1 MATYKE
7 IKGFKVQSLASDPPA
22 ATSLGQ
28 MWYNTTSAEL
38 KYSIEGAGA
47 WAAGTAFNTGRANLG
62 VAGTTTAAVIFGGDT
77 GAPARDECE
86 TWNGSTWTAAVAL
99 PQGVFMATGLG
110 TSTAA
115 VSVGGSPI
123 PSNGTLCNKWDGT
136 SWSSTGAL
144 THGSYGMGAAGIQT
158 AGIKYGGAPSSGY
171 SDQTETFDGS
181 TWTETADLNLARH
194 GAASTT
200 KGSQTAAMYSG
211 GSTGPTPPTR
221 RTPNSETWNGT
232 SWSEGNGLTTS
243 RGVLAGC
250 GITTAAMAFGGGY
263 PGTTRVALTE
273 VYDGSSWSEVADLAA
288 AANWPGG
295 IGAAA
300 SSAFCVGGNTDAAP
314 NGSTN
319 AEEWA
324 DPAYTIKT
332 VTSS

>member
-1 MATYKE
+1 MATYKG
-7 IKGFKVQSLASDPPA
+7 IQGYSVQSLTSDPTA
-22 ATSLGQ
+22 ENTIGQ
-28 MWYNTTSAEL
+28 LWYNSDSGKF
-38 KYSIEGAGA
+38 KYSTEGAGA
-47 WAAGTAFNTGRANLG
+47 WASGTPFNTGRAQMG
-62 VAGTTTAAVIFGGDT
+62 CAGDTSTAVIFGGDT
-77 GAPARDECE
+77 GGAAPALVES
-86 TWNGSTWTAAVAL
+86 WNGTAWTETTDL
-99 PQGVFMATGLG
+99 PAGTFRATGLG

-115 VSVGGSPI
+115 MSVGGTPA
-123 PSNGTLCNKWDGT
+123 PTVGAVALKWDGT
-136 SWSSTGAL
+136 SWTATGSINSPRASM
-144 THGSYGMGAAGIQT
+144 GSAGTTT
-158 AGIKYGGAPSSGY
+158 AGIVFGGGDY
-171 SDQTETFDGS
+171 SDETEEFDGS

-300 SSAFCVGGNTDAAP
+300 SSAFCVGGNTDTSP

-324 DPAYTIKT
+324 DPVYTAKT
-332 VTSS
+332 VTTS